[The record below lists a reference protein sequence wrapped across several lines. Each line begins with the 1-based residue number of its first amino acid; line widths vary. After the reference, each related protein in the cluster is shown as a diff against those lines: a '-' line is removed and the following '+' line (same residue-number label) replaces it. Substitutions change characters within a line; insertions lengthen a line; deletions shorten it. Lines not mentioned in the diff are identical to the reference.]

1 MYLDCHFIDKL
12 YYEMNIQKLVAFLRK
27 DTFFILL
34 CGYSWIFK
42 FTHVSN
48 TPNSIREN
56 FIQAINSQNNSSH
69 CFTLNDLTVVNCDK
83 NNDLFVFHM
92 NINSLQYHFDEL
104 QTFLSNC
111 LIDFQ
116 ILGISESR
124 QIDRQIDAQTQKLYF
139 W

>member
-48 TPNSIREN
+48 TPHSIREN
-56 FIQAINSQNNSSH
+56 FIQAINS
-69 CFTLNDLTVVNCDK
+69 
-83 NNDLFVFHM
+83 
-92 NINSLQYHFDEL
+92 
-104 QTFLSNC
+104 
-111 LIDFQ
+111 
-116 ILGISESR
+116 
-124 QIDRQIDAQTQKLYF
+124 
-139 W
+139 